1 VNTEETDAKS
11 VVIQLRVLQQIDNF
25 RCGYHAL
32 INAALLVEVLSLLR
46 DGGSASISAAI
57 CKEYLEDK
65 IVSSEFF
72 WAHHSQMLDM
82 LSLTFDPK

>member
-1 VNTEETDAKS
+1 MGVRCVTLIPPLQLYVTPEETDAKS
-11 VVIQLRVLQQIDNF
+11 VVIQLRVLQQIDVF
-25 RCGYHAL
+25 RCG
-32 INAALLVEVLSLLR
+32 
-46 DGGSASISAAI
+46 
-57 CKEYLEDK
+57 YLEDK